1 MTVASQF
8 GVYSQPSPRHHLR
21 LMTITLSAQAAE
33 KYAADLYTQ
42 SPGFGK
48 LWVVEGPTRIYFRPG
63 QLADFRVVAAIGE
76 FVR

>member
-1 MTVASQF
+1 MTKQF
-8 GVYSQPSPRHHLR
+8 GVYSQLSPRHHLR

-42 SPGFGK
+42 SPSFGK
-48 LWVVEGPTRIYFRPG
+48 LWVVEGATRIYLRPG
-63 QLADFRVVAAIGE
+63 QLSDFGVVASIGE

>member
-1 MTVASQF
+1 MANQF
-8 GVYSQPSPRHHLR
+8 GVYSQISPRHHLR

-33 KYAADLYTQ
+33 KYAAELYAQ

-48 LWVVEGPTRIYFRPG
+48 LWVVEGLTRIYLRPG
-63 QLADFRVVAAIGE
+63 QLSDFRVVASVGE